1 MKPLVRQRLAGTR
14 PPRDVVAEAAAR
26 LRGTFP
32 VDEWMA
38 RGPMRPAAVL
48 VPLMDRPSGLAV
60 LLTERNADLP
70 EHPGQIAFP
79 GGRLELGD
87 ADAVAA
93 ALRECEEEVGIPPA
107 AVEVIGFLG
116 AHMTLTGY
124 AVTPVVGLVR
134 PDIAL
139 ALDAREVASAF
150 EVPLAY
156 LLDPTT
162 QRSETREAFGRRY
175 TLPYWEHD
183 GRRIWGATA
192 YMLADLRRLLAE
204 AAA

>member
-1 MKPLVRQRLAGTR
+1 MKQLVRQRLAGTR

-38 RGPMRPAAVL
+38 QGPMRPAAVL
-48 VPLMDRPSGLAV
+48 VPLMDRPQGLAV
-60 LLTERNADLP
+60 LLTQRNADLP

-79 GGRLELGD
+79 GGRLEPGD
-87 ADAVAA
+87 VDAVAA
-93 ALRECEEEVGIPPA
+93 ALRESAEEVGIPPD
-107 AVEVIGFLG
+107 AVEVIGYLG

-134 PDIAL
+134 PGFPL

-156 LLDPTT
+156 LIDPTT
-162 QRSETREAFGRRY
+162 ERSETREAFGRRF
-175 TLPYWEHD
+175 TLPYWEWD
-183 GRRIWGATA
+183 GHRIWGATA
-192 YMLADLRRLLAE
+192 YMLADLRRLLMDE
-204 AAA
+204 AA

>member
-1 MKPLVRQRLAGTR
+1 MKQLVRQRLAGTR

-32 VDEWMA
+32 VDEWMQ

-48 VPLMDRPSGLAV
+48 VPLMDRPQGLAV

-70 EHPGQIAFP
+70 DHPGQIAFP
-79 GGRLELGD
+79 GGRLEPD
-87 ADAVAA
+87 DVDAVAA
-93 ALRECEEEVGIPPA
+93 ALRESVEEVGIPPA

-134 PDIAL
+134 PDVVL
-139 ALDAREVASAF
+139 TLDAREVASAF
-150 EVPLAY
+150 EVPLEF
-156 LLDPTT
+156 LLDPRR
-162 QRSETREAFGRRY
+162 QETEVREAFGRRF
-175 TLPYWEHD
+175 TLPVYRYQ